1 MKEFL
6 MFFGVYSVAFIIAV
20 AISIFIKLCREVK
33 KLKEKMH
40 WVEHSIDEIKEH
52 L

>member
-1 MKEFL
+1 MKDFL
-6 MFFGVYSVAFIIAV
+6 MFFGIYLGAFIIAIF
-20 AISIFIKLCREVK
+20 ISIFINLCREVK

>member
-6 MFFGVYSVAFIIAV
+6 MFLGIYSVAFIIAIF
-20 AISIFIKLCREVK
+20 ISIFIKLCREVK

-40 WVEHSIDEIKEH
+40 WVEYSIDEIKDH